1 VIHIA
6 RLEDAAKPGI
16 EDKVVSSLSTEEI
29 LSLLGDEG
37 VSSEILSQLAQHSE
51 AWIRAGVA
59 LQRNTP
65 IEVLS
70 SLKDDSAFVV
80 RESLAF
86 NPNTPIDLLVSW
98 LEDKSLW
105 RALANNPAL
114 PQEQQL
120 FLVEQGSE
128 QIRLELAD
136 TTEDDAVWHALSET
150 APAKKSQSKKKTWRD
165 ALKLIQQPTGKG
177 LYQLQRGTNARQLF
191 VAKMI
196 SRHPKCPRES
206 EETLRLL
213 YLRFIE

>member
-1 VIHIA
+1 VDAEAYGPYELDSLEFDSAPIGGGGTDFVVFFD
-6 RLEDAAKPGI
+6 RLQQEQHQTTSDLVVYFTDGFKAKTVREALAKNP
-16 EDKVVSSLSTEEI
+16 
-29 LSLLGDEG
+29 G
-37 VSSEILSQLAQHSE
+37 VSANTLAKLAQDKE
-51 AWIRAGVA
+51 QRVRAA
-59 LQRNTP
+59 
-65 IEVLS
+65 
-70 SLKDDSAFVV
+70 
-80 RESLAF
+80 
-86 NPNTPIDLLVSW
+86 
-98 LEDKSLW
+98 
-105 RALANNPAL
+105 ALANENC
-114 PQEQQL
+114 
-120 FLVEQGSE
+120 SE

-150 APAKKSQSKKKTWRD
+150 APAKKSQSKKKTWQD